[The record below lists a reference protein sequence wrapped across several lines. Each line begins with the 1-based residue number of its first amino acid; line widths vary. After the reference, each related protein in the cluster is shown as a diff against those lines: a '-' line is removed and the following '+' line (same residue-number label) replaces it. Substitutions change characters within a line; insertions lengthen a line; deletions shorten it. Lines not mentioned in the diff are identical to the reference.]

1 MAQCI
6 ERDAI
11 IEPLLNSLE
20 VERHMRGPLLVS
32 VLAELSKFMEL
43 SPAFALASSMLRSF
57 EEGALDDIAFRRQL
71 DALRALVRTLTQP
84 LARRCGQV
92 A

>member
-32 VLAELSKFMEL
+32 LLAELSTCMKL
-43 SPAFALASSMLRSF
+43 SPAFVLASSMLRSF
-57 EEGALDDIAFRRQL
+57 EEGALDDIAFGGQL
-71 DALRALVRTLTQP
+71 DALRALVRTLSQQLVST
-84 LARRCGQV
+84 CEQV